1 MKGIVIDVMNK
12 DAVILSDDGLFKK
25 IKNKNY
31 EIGQTL
37 QLTEN
42 VESASNRPALRG
54 WKAGPRLVNAAAS
67 IAAVM
72 VMGTIGAFA
81 YYTPTDY
88 VSLDVNPSIE
98 YSVNMFERILD
109 AKAVNEDGEEI
120 LADLNLKHKDV
131 NEALRE
137 TLDQLKSEG
146 YLEPDEDSGVVIA
159 TSNNELIEAEKLA
172 KELKQN
178 VRTYLNT
185 QEGVDAKVTVRAV
198 SPAKVKEA
206 ESLGVSAGKLCM
218 VEKLQAS
225 TRGAIDRDEWLS
237 MPVKDINKAIKEN
250 RERAGN
256 KPSHMP
262 RENWRRD
269 RDIVQSPISKP
280 VLAIPGLAQ
289 NQSGSAIRKKTEE
302 WDRSRDWNKTS
313 NQAIWN
319 RTQDQIWNQNQDER
333 KSQTRSWDKD
343 KNQTW
348 NWDQNKTWDRNKSQD
363 QDQRQG
369 PVEDRS
375 REQNQGSGKDQSW
388 DKNQRSGEDQSWNK
402 NQKPGGNQSWD
413 KSWNQTWNRDQNNTP
428 DQDQRQ
434 KPAEDRNREQNQ
446 KPGKDQSWNQGPGK
460 DQNWNWNQNQQQNK
474 NKDKNQ
480 TSNQAIWGGDRNN
493 EWNDSDDND
502 RSKDRKQSGGR
513 KNSRDR

>member
-1 MKGIVIDVMNK
+1 MKGIVIDVMDK

-25 IKNKNY
+25 IKNKDY

-42 VESASNRPALRG
+42 MESASNRPALGG
-54 WKAGPRLVNAAAS
+54 WKAGSRLVNAAAS

-109 AKAVNEDGEEI
+109 AKAVNEDGQEI
-120 LADLNLKHKDV
+120 LSDLNLKNKDI

-146 YLEPDEDSGVVIA
+146 YLEPDKDSGVVIA
-159 TSNNELIEAEKLA
+159 TSSNELIEAEKLA
-172 KELKQN
+172 KELKRN
-178 VRTYLNT
+178 VRTYLDT
-185 QEGVDAKVTVRAV
+185 QEGVAAKVTARAV

-206 ESLGVSAGKLCM
+206 ESLGVSAGKLYM

-250 RERAGN
+250 RERAEN
-256 KPSHMP
+256 KPAHMP
-262 RENWRRD
+262 KENWKRD
-269 RDIVQSPISKP
+269 RDIIQSPISKP
-280 VLAIPGLAQ
+280 VLAIPGLTQ
-289 NQSGSAIRKKTEE
+289 NQEKKQ
-302 WDRSRDWNKTS
+302 S
-313 NQAIWN
+313 
-319 RTQDQIWNQNQDER
+319 WNQYSSWPVKRPSEAGIVKNDAREWT
-333 KSQTRSWDKD
+333 QTQ
-343 KNQTW
+343 NQTW
-348 NWDQNKTWDRNKSQD
+348 NRNQNKTWDRNKSPD
-363 QDQRQG
+363 QGQRQG
-369 PVEDRS
+369 PIEDQS
-375 REQNQGSGKDQSW
+375 WDQNQKPGKDQSWNWNQNKTPDQGQRQEPVENQSW
-388 DKNQRSGEDQSWNK
+388 DKNQR
-402 NQKPGGNQSWD
+402 PGGDQNRD
-413 KSWNQTWNRDQNNTP
+413 KNWNQTWNRDQNKTP

-434 KPAEDRNREQNQ
+434 KPAEDRSRDQNQ
-446 KPGKDQSWNQGPGK
+446 KPDKDQSRNQGPGK

-474 NKDKNQ
+474 SKDKDQ
-480 TSNQAIWGGDRNN
+480 TSNQAIWNGGWHS
-493 EWNDSDDND
+493 EWGDSDDDD